1 MEQIKSWFLS
11 LGKQKKTLVVFVG
24 VIVLLVILSKIGI
37 I

>member
-1 MEQIKSWFLS
+1 METIKSWFLS
-11 LGKQKKTLVVFVG
+11 LGNRKKTLVVFVG

>member
-11 LGKQKKTLVVFVG
+11 LGKRKKTLVVFVG

>member
-1 MEQIKSWFLS
+1 METIKSWFLG
-11 LGKQKKTLVVFVG
+11 LGKRKKTLVVFVG

>member
-1 MEQIKSWFLS
+1 MEQIKSWFLG
-11 LGKQKKTLVVFVG
+11 LGKRKKTLVVFVG

>member
-11 LGKQKKTLVVFVG
+11 LGKRKKTLGVFVG
-24 VIVLLVILSKIGI
+24 VNVLLVILSKMGI